1 MVIFTK
7 SKPVLLYKLTKNI
20 TNFNFRGFKAL
31 LSLPLHIGRDFH
43 SILKIESAHTKD
55 IPRGSTAM
63 MRLEDSE
70 RAKSGKYIGAL
81 EEF

>member
-7 SKPVLLYKLTKNI
+7 SKSVLLYKPTKNI

-55 IPRGSTAM
+55 TPRGSTAM
-63 MRLEDSE
+63 MSLEDSE
-70 RAKSGKYIGAL
+70 RTKSGKYIRT
-81 EEF
+81 

>member
-1 MVIFTK
+1 MHAKIIIAKKVQQ
-7 SKPVLLYKLTKNI
+7 
-20 TNFNFRGFKAL
+20 
-31 LSLPLHIGRDFH
+31 DFD

-55 IPRGSTAM
+55 TPRGSTAM

-81 EEF
+81 EEV

>member
-1 MVIFTK
+1 MHAKIIIAKKVQQ
-7 SKPVLLYKLTKNI
+7 
-20 TNFNFRGFKAL
+20 
-31 LSLPLHIGRDFH
+31 DFD

-55 IPRGSTAM
+55 TPRGSTAM